1 LRSLTT
7 WLAGVIGRR
16 RRTMLILWSVVFL
29 VAVPFSL
36 RQQDNLTSGGGIAP
50 GSDSAIVDSAAD
62 RFPGSDRF
70 QQGILLE
77 AAPDAAPGALLKR
90 VREVKRVV
98 REVDRIELVRLRGAA
113 KRPFVKA
120 RARFMPVELQGNQ
133 DNRWDAVKDV
143 RKKLDVT
150 GGPREGV
157 TVYFVGQDGLWAA
170 LNDLQKEDLAAAE
183 RIGFPISLLILF
195 LTFGALAAAA
205 LPIVLGMVSVTLTG
219 AAVYLLSQVTSM
231 SSFVTNAASMIGIG
245 VAVDYSLFVLARYRQ
260 EIAAGA
266 SRDEARRQALSSSG
280 TAVVFSGLTVM
291 AALLAV
297 FLIDSKLLRSMALGM
312 IVVVAISV
320 MGAIS
325 FLPALIDTLGDR
337 AFKRGTLVT
346 RLGNAARAA
355 LRELRGGPGHEP
367 PEPFWSRWTHRV
379 MRRPVLS
386 VVAVSALMLAL
397 AAPALDIN
405 VGESAIAQFPKDH
418 EARVGLEKGAA
429 LVGPG
434 RLGPVEVLV
443 DFDRGDLGSSRNR
456 REFDR
461 YVASLR
467 RRAGVVDVEKHAE
480 PQGTDSVLLTVVTEA
495 APETEESKRL
505 TDELRAEAGRG
516 EGLSRVASV
525 HVGGNTALPEDFASL
540 VSDSMVKLALL
551 IVGLTYMVLLL
562 MVRSILLPLMTLLS
576 VVSAYGVLVVIF
588 QWGWL
593 DTLFNYESPGYIDAT
608 VPPLML
614 AVVFGLSMDYEV
626 FLLARIREFVG
637 TDDPRTAVARGLMV
651 SAATITSAALIMVS
665 VFGAFSLVGVPSVKQ
680 IGLGLAVA
688 IALDATIV
696 RLILVPAT
704 MELLGKW
711 NWWLPAWLDKRL
723 PGGAVEAPATLA
735 SDPGDGVRQLLDR
748 AADRAP
754 GGAGAVGVAVR
765 SGDGAP
771 DPVDGHVAAHRDG
784 GQGG

>member
-1 LRSLTT
+1 M
-7 WLAGVIGRR
+7 LAV
-16 RRTMLILWSVVFL
+16 WSVVFL

-62 RFPGSDRF
+62 EFPGRDRY
-70 QQGILLE
+70 QQGVLLE
-77 AAPDAAPGALLKR
+77 VGPGAGPKALLAR
-90 VREVKRVV
+90 VREVKRVM
-98 REVDRIELVRLRGAA
+98 REVDRIELVRLRGAE
-113 KRPFVKA
+113 KRPFVRP
-120 RARFMPVELQGNQ
+120 RARFMPVAISGNQ
-133 DNRWDAVKDV
+133 DNRWDAVKEV
-143 RKKLDVT
+143 REKLGVPD
-150 GGPREGV
+150 GPKDGI
-157 TVYFVGQDGLWAA
+157 TTYFVGQDGLWAA

-183 RIGFPISLLILF
+183 QIGFPITLLILF

-205 LPIVLGMVSVTLTG
+205 LPVMLGVTSVTLTG

-266 SRDEARRQALSSSG
+266 SPDEARRRALSSSG

-320 MGAIS
+320 MAAIS

-337 AFKRGTLVT
+337 AVKRGTLVT
-346 RLGNAARAA
+346 RLGNAVRAA
-355 LRELRGGPGHEP
+355 LRELRGPDRQP
-367 PEPFWSRWTHRV
+367 AEPFWSRWTHRV

-386 VVAVSALMLAL
+386 VLAVSALMLAL
-397 AAPALDIN
+397 AAPALEIE
-405 VGESAIAQFPKDH
+405 VGESAIDQFPKDH

-429 LVGPG
+429 IVGPG

-443 DFDRGDLGSSRNR
+443 DFKRGDLDSSRNR
-456 REFDR
+456 RAFDR

-467 RRAGVVDVEKHAE
+467 KRRDVTGVEKHAK
-480 PQGTDSVLLTVVTEA
+480 PKRTDQVLLTVVTKA
-495 APETEESKRL
+495 APETEESSRL
-505 TDELRAEAGRG
+505 TADLRRQADRG
-516 EGLSRVASV
+516 KGLSRVAAV
-525 HVGGNTALPEDFASL
+525 YVGGNTALPEDFASL

-551 IVGLTYMVLLL
+551 IIALTYIVLLL
-562 MVRSILLPLMTLLS
+562 MVRSLLLPLKAVLMTMLS

-588 QWGWL
+588 QWGWF
-593 DTLFNYESPGYIDAT
+593 DTLFNYDSPGYIEAT
-608 VPPLML
+608 APPLML

-626 FLLARIREFVG
+626 FLLARIREYVS
-637 TDDPRTAVARGLMV
+637 TDDPRTAVAKGLMV

-665 VFGAFSLVGVPSVKQ
+665 VFGAFALVGVPSVKQ
-680 IGLGLAVA
+680 IGVGLAVA

-711 NWWLPAWLDKRL
+711 NWWLPAWLEKRL
-723 PGGAVEAPATLA
+723 PGAAVEAPAAVA
-735 SDPGDGVRQLLDR
+735 SDPGDDVRQLLDR
-748 AADRAP
+748 PADRAP
-754 GGAGAVGVAVR
+754 GGARAVGVAVR
-765 SGDGAP
+765 PGDGSP
-771 DPVDGHVAAHRDG
+771 DPVDGGVPASRG
-784 GQGG
+784 GGEGG